1 MNQPARLEEETPL
14 EFAERVLHRTAKHPD
29 APSAPP
35 MYLRAMLEIAVA
47 QERRDLEDQDDETR
61 PLGPLPDSDF

>member
-1 MNQPARLEEETPL
+1 MSQPARLENETPL
-14 EFAERVLHRTAKHPD
+14 EFAARVLHRTAKHPD

-47 QERRDLEDQDDETR
+47 QERRELEDQDDE
-61 PLGPLPDSDF
+61 PLLVGNG